1 VTNAASVL
9 LVHGAGGTPSTWSA
23 VEPLLNQRGHRTL
36 RVVNPLTSLAD
47 DIACTIRALD
57 QLGQAGH
64 PVLAVGHSYGG
75 AVITNVGRDPRVAGL
90 VYVAAFAPEENESV
104 QQIVS
109 RYPPAEVSKFMRRG
123 PNGEW
128 KSVRDDAYWAEIGW
142 DLAPAQRA
150 EVMSEHRESADAIFA
165 QATGE
170 PAWQQRPS
178 WYIVAADDKTLPPA
192 IQRDMAA
199 RAGAVTSVLPGSHYT
214 PWTHPQEVAA
224 VVLEAAARVAG

>member
-1 VTNAASVL
+1 MTSAVSVL

-23 VEPLLNQRGHRTL
+23 VEPLLNERGHQTL

-47 DIACTIRALD
+47 DIACTISALD
-57 QLGQAGH
+57 QLGQ

-90 VYVAAFAPEENESV
+90 VYVAAFAPDEGESV
-104 QQIVS
+104 RQIVN
-109 RYPPAEVSKFMRRG
+109 RYPPAEVSRHMRRG

-128 KSVRDDAYWAEIGW
+128 KSARGAAYWAEIGW
-142 DLAPAQRA
+142 DLSREQRA
-150 EVMSEHRESADAIFA
+150 EVMSEHRESADAIFT

-170 PAWQQRPS
+170 PAWRTRPS

-214 PWTHPQEVAA
+214 PWTRPDEVTA
-224 VVLEAAARVAG
+224 VVLQAAAQVAG

>member
-1 VTNAASVL
+1 MTNTASVL

-47 DIACTIRALD
+47 DIACTTRALD
-57 QLGQAGH
+57 QLGQ

-75 AVITNVGRDPRVAGL
+75 AVITNLGSDSRVAGL
-90 VYVAAFAPEENESV
+90 VYVAAFAPDENESV
-104 QQIVS
+104 RQIVN
-109 RYPPAEVSKFMRRG
+109 RYPPAEVSRYMRRG

-128 KSVRDDAYWAEIGW
+128 KSVRDAAYWAEIGW
-142 DLAPAQRA
+142 DLSPEQRA
-150 EVMSEHRESADAIFA
+150 EVMSEHRESSDAIFT

-170 PAWQQRPS
+170 PAWRRRPS
-178 WYIVAADDKTLPPA
+178 WYVVAADDKTLPPD

-199 RAGAVTSVLPGSHYT
+199 RARAVTTVLPGSHYT
-214 PWTHPQEVAA
+214 PWTNPEEVAA
-224 VVLEAAARVAG
+224 VVLEAAAQVAG